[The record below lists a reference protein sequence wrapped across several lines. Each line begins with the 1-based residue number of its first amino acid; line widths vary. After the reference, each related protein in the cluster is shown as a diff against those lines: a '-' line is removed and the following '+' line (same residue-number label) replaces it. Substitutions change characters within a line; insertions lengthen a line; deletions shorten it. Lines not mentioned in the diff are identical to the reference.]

1 MRKNI
6 GLVLVGLLWLSCS
19 SSGSQSTC
27 QQIGTLT
34 CQKACAC
41 LDGPKCQM
49 SQGGLT
55 LSFDTEADC
64 LGILVTFGCSQNG
77 GAMAY
82 NDDAACLPLIQAATC
97 TGTGTDAALAYP
109 ADNACQSP

>member
-1 MRKNI
+1 MLKTL
-6 GLVLVGLLWLSCS
+6 GLVLVGLSLVSCGGS
-19 SSGSQSTC
+19 SSQSMC

-41 LDGPKCQM
+41 LDGPKCQI
-49 SQGGLT
+49 SQGGAT
-55 LSFDTEADC
+55 ISFNTEADC
-64 LGILVTFGCSQNG
+64 QGFFVTFACMGG

-82 NDDAACLPLIQAATC
+82 NDAAACLPLIQAAQC
-97 TGTGTDAALAYP
+97 TGTGTDAALAYL